1 MLIRIYS
8 SKLHMLRKL
17 RSIRAS
23 KKVRNPD
30 RASSKK
36 AILTPTLQCL
46 LRSKMVLGQNII
58 RLQSLILH
66 RRMITSNRKV
76 SKTRSSISLSFS
88 SYSLLETLTV
98 SFRHLTTMASMFR
111 MPGLSGWIKT
121 FQTVLRAK
129 QSHFRLEAAAR

>member
-1 MLIRIYS
+1 MLISRYS

-17 RSIRAS
+17 RRIRAS

-66 RRMITSNRKV
+66 RRMITTNRKV
-76 SKTRSSISLSFS
+76 SRTRSLANLSSS
-88 SYSLLETLTV
+88 SYSSLETLHV
-98 SFRHLTTMASMFR
+98 SFRLLTMMASLFR
-111 MPGLSGWIKT
+111 RLGLSGRIKT
-121 FQTVLRAK
+121 SQTVLRAK